1 LINGEA
7 GASYWDH
14 IKTNSDLFINGFSP
28 YDDDDDFKLIKSP
41 EVGEEPEVVIFFKH
55 F

>member
-1 LINGEA
+1 MINGEA

-28 YDDDDDFKLIKSP
+28 YDDDDDFTTPYNGKKI
-41 EVGEEPEVVIFFKH
+41 
-55 F
+55 